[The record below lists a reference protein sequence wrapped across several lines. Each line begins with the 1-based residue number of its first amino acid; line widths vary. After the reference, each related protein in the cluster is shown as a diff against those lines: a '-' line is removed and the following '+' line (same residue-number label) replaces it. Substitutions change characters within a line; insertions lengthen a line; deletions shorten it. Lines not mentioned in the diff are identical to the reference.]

1 MFKEFVFHVV
11 LISFLV
17 VYLVRFEC
25 FVASPDTVLVTLGIT
40 EITDAERFQRLSGR
54 VR

>member
-1 MFKEFVFHVV
+1 MEFVFHVV

-17 VYLVRFEC
+17 VSLVQLEC
-25 FVASPDTVLVTLGIT
+25 FAASLDVVLVATRI
-40 EITDAERFQRLSGR
+40 AERFQRLGGR

>member
-1 MFKEFVFHVV
+1 MEFVFHVV

-17 VYLVRFEC
+17 VCLVRLEC
-25 FVASPDTVLVTLGIT
+25 FIASFDIVLVTTRIA
-40 EITDAERFQRLSGR
+40 EITNAERFQKLGRR